1 MLSQIPSRTLETAE
15 PCARS
20 FVALCFHILT
30 NCFSRLPAG
39 LLAGKPFV
47 LTTIRI
53 TPGCGRQIRELPPFF
68 SVRSVSRWQIHFFHT
83 IANSLSLRK
92 KSSAL
97 ESRTSGLFCKN
108 TRGGGYPFTT
118 NWFPDHVL
126 HGVPS
131 QETSACGAF
140 RRVTSSRDVPVPEP
154 LPTRGSLMLVF
165 ALQDAARAAQVL
177 ALLTSSRCRLRFEC
191 FPCGRLMSRRAFAGR
206 GRSVPGL
213 PHKKERPSH
222 DRPSRFKNVH
232 GSPGNQAG
240 AFTRL

>member
-1 MLSQIPSRTLETAE
+1 MLSQIPSRTLETGE

-53 TPGCGRQIRELPPFF
+53 TPGCGRRIRELPPFF
-68 SVRSVSRWQIHFFHT
+68 SVRSVSRRQIHSFHT

-108 TRGGGYPFTT
+108 TRGGGVSIHDKLVSRSRSP
-118 NWFPDHVL
+118 WS
-126 HGVPS
+126 S
-131 QETSACGAF
+131 QPRDVSV
-140 RRVTSSRDVPVPEP
+140 RVTSSRDVPVPEP